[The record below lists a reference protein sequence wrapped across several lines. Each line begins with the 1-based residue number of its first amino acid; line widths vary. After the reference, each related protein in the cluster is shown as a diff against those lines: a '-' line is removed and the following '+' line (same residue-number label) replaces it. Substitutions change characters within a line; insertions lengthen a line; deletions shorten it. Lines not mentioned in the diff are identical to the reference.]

1 MNSIK
6 SAINNKTLLIKT
18 NGYIVLLNSIL
29 FTLDKYKIL
38 FIFLI
43 NTF

>member
-6 SAINNKTLLIKT
+6 SAINNKTLSIKT
-18 NGYIVLLNSIL
+18 NGYIVLSNSIL
-29 FTLDKYKIL
+29 FVLDKYKIL
-38 FIFLI
+38 FIILI